1 MGLDEVQ
8 GRDEV
13 LFKVEGVLRRQHTW
27 WVSIMCMVG
36 KIQHGC
42 FLEWYK

>member
-13 LFKVEGVLRRQHTW
+13 LFKVEGVLRRI
-27 WVSIMCMVG
+27 IMCMVG

-42 FLEWYK
+42 FLEWYKWGVL